1 MRASI
6 RIIPACLPAL
16 LLVAGCAGGRKSPP
30 PEPMMVDHPVHT
42 PTIVTRMTLD
52 REVAARLDSAIMHV
66 VRARVDE
73 WNRGNLEGFLA
84 MYDEEAEYVQGNG
97 YSDAREAVRRTHAE
111 RWFRDGG
118 TPSARLS
125 ARMARSQTV
134 GPSRRRAILVWTAT
148 DANGHEETWRS
159 ELTFQLFPGSVW
171 RAVHEAPPP
180 PEG

>member
-1 MRASI
+1 VRTSF
-6 RIIPACLPAL
+6 RIIPAFFPAL
-16 LLVAGCAGGRKSPP
+16 LLLAGCAGARKSPP
-30 PEPMMVDHPVHT
+30 PEPMVVDHSMHT
-42 PTIVTRMTLD
+42 PTIVTRMTMD
-52 REVAARLDSAIMHV
+52 REMAARLDSAIMHV
-66 VRARVDE
+66 VRARVDA
-73 WNRGNLEGFLA
+73 WNRGDLEGFLA

-97 YSDAREAVRRTHAE
+97 YLDAREAVRRIHAE
-111 RWFRDGG
+111 RWFRNGG

-134 GPSRRRAILVWTAT
+134 GDVRRRVILVWTAT

-159 ELTFQLFPGSVW
+159 ELTFQLFPGQHW